1 MPSQDGLPA
10 KFRKGLRRSVP
21 SPLPPEQVDWAFR
34 LAEIDIN
41 SKIYEKPPLWVYG
54 KTAGDLETRRA
65 VELMDTVRNKRIQ
78 LWEFAQL
85 KESRAGRCRGELQI
99 SCLECWR
106 CWHLWC

>member
-21 SPLPPEQVDWAFR
+21 SPLPPEQVDWAFP

-65 VELMDTVRNKRIQ
+65 VELMDSVRNKKKNP
-78 LWEFAQL
+78 AVGVCP
-85 KESRAGRCRGELQI
+85 AGGKIRYLQPGDHR
-99 SCLECWR
+99 EMGDDR
-106 CWHLWC
+106 DR